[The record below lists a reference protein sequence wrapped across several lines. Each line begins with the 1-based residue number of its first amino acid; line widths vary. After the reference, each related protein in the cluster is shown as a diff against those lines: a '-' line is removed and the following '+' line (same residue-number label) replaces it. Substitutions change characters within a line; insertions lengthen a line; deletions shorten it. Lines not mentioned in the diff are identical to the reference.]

1 MKNSLLW
8 LESNSITF
16 FSTAVGVLDRAE
28 LVIVRLILRRNFNSF
43 PRANLSSP
51 QILPLVVVQNT
62 MFNNMFVGKDG
73 GSFGERAKTTGHPD
87 AASSSDVEMTFEP

>member
-1 MKNSLLW
+1 
-8 LESNSITF
+8 
-16 FSTAVGVLDRAE
+16 
-28 LVIVRLILRRNFNSF
+28 
-43 PRANLSSP
+43 
-51 QILPLVVVQNT
+51 